1 MSQTVELAKALI
13 NLQSETPNDA
23 GCQDLISKQLEA
35 HGFIREQL
43 DYGDTKNLWLRRG
56 NSGPLFVFL
65 GHTDVVPTGPLELW
79 NSPPF
84 EATIKGDLLY
94 GRGSADMKS
103 SIASM
108 VTACQRFVA
117 QQPDHKGS
125 IAFLITSDEEGPA
138 TDGTVKVIEA
148 LTQRG
153 DKVDWCLVGE
163 PSSGQKL
170 GDAIRVGRRGSLN
183 GKLIING
190 IQGHVAYPHKAK
202 NPIHHFAPAL
212 EQLTQEVWDNGNE
225 FFPATSFQISNIK
238 GGTGAENIIPGRL
251 EVDFNFRYSTELTA
265 DDIKQRVEAILQKNN
280 LNYDLSWRLSGAPF
294 LTTEK
299 TLINATQSALLEV
312 MGAEAE
318 ASTAGG
324 TSDGRFIAPYG
335 IEVVELGPINES
347 IHKIN
352 EHVLVKDID
361 LLADIYQ
368 GILGRLLG
376 KKS

>member
-23 GCQDLISKQLEA
+23 GCQDLISKQLES

-56 NSGPLFVFL
+56 NSEPLFVFL
-65 GHTDVVPTGPLELW
+65 GHTDVVPTGPVELW

-84 EATIKGDLLY
+84 EATIKDGLLY

-103 SIASM
+103 SIAAM
-108 VTACQRFVA
+108 ITACQQFVE

-163 PSSGQKL
+163 PSSDQKL

-183 GKLIING
+183 GKLIVNG
-190 IQGHVAYPHKAK
+190 IQGHVAYPHKAE
-202 NPIHHFAPAL
+202 NPIHRFAPAL
-212 EQLTQEVWDNGNE
+212 DQLLNETWDNGNE

-238 GGTGAENIIPGRL
+238 GGAGAENIIPGNL

-265 DDIKQRVEAILQKNN
+265 DQIKQRVETILQKHN

-299 TLINATQSALLEV
+299 TLINATQAALFNV

-324 TSDGRFIAPYG
+324 TSDGRFIAPYD

-352 EHVLVKDID
+352 EHVLVKDIG
-361 LLADIYQ
+361 LLADIYRV
-368 GILGRLLG
+368 ILQRLLIL
-376 KKS
+376 K

>member
-23 GCQDLISKQLEA
+23 GCQDLISKQLES

-56 NSGPLFVFL
+56 NSEPLFVFL
-65 GHTDVVPTGPLELW
+65 GHTDVVPTGPVELW

-84 EATIKGDLLY
+84 EATIKDGLLY

-103 SIASM
+103 SIAAM
-108 VTACQRFVA
+108 ITACQQFVE

-163 PSSGQKL
+163 PSSDQKL

-183 GKLIING
+183 GKLIVNG
-190 IQGHVAYPHKAK
+190 IQGHVAYPHKAE
-202 NPIHHFAPAL
+202 NPIHRFAPAL
-212 EQLTQEVWDNGNE
+212 DQLVNETWDNGNE

-238 GGTGAENIIPGRL
+238 GGAGAENIIPGNL

-265 DDIKQRVEAILQKNN
+265 DQIKQRVETILQKHN

-299 TLINATQSALLEV
+299 TLINATQAALFNV

-324 TSDGRFIAPYG
+324 TSDGRFIAPYD

-352 EHVLVKDID
+352 EHVLVKDIG
-361 LLADIYQ
+361 LLADIYRV
-368 GILGRLLG
+368 ILQRLLIL
-376 KKS
+376 K

>member
-1 MSQTVELAKALI
+1 MSKTVELAKALI
-13 NLQSETPNDA
+13 NLQSETPEDA
-23 GCQDLISKQLEA
+23 GCQELISEQLSE

-43 DYGDTKNLWLRRG
+43 DFGDTKNLWLRRG

-79 NSPPF
+79 DSPPF
-84 EATIKGDLLY
+84 EATVKGHLLY

-103 SIASM
+103 SIAAFI
-108 VTACQRFVA
+108 TASQRFVK
-117 QQPDHKGS
+117 QYPEHKGS
-125 IAFLITSDEEGPA
+125 IALLITSDEEGPA
-138 TDGTVKVIEA
+138 TNGTVKVIEA

-153 DKVDWCLVGE
+153 DKIDWCLVGE
-163 PSSGQKL
+163 PSSDQKL

-190 IQGHVAYPHKAK
+190 IQGHVAYPDKAE
-202 NPIHHFAPAL
+202 NPIHRFAPVL
-212 EQLTQEVWDNGNE
+212 KQLVSENWDNGNQ

-238 GGTGAENIIPGRL
+238 GGAGAENIIPGSL

-265 DDIKQRVEAILQKNN
+265 DQIKERAEAILQENN
-280 LNYDLSWRLSGAPF
+280 LNYNLNWRLSGAPF
-294 LTTEK
+294 LTTKK
-299 TLINATQSALLEV
+299 TLINATQSALHKVLSK
-312 MGAEAE
+312 EAE

-335 IEVVELGPINES
+335 IEVVELGPINAS
-347 IHKIN
+347 IHKVN

-361 LLADIYQ
+361 LLADVYQ
-368 GILGRLLG
+368 VILENLLVHQ
-376 KKS
+376 

>member
-23 GCQDLISKQLEA
+23 GCQDLISKQLES

-56 NSGPLFVFL
+56 NSEPLFVFL
-65 GHTDVVPTGPLELW
+65 GHTDVVPTGPVELW

-84 EATIKGDLLY
+84 EATIKDGLLY

-103 SIASM
+103 SIAAM
-108 VTACQRFVA
+108 ITACQQFVE

-163 PSSGQKL
+163 PSSDQKL

-183 GKLIING
+183 GKLIVNG
-190 IQGHVAYPHKAK
+190 IQGHVAYPHKAE
-202 NPIHHFAPAL
+202 NPIHRFAPAL
-212 EQLTQEVWDNGNE
+212 DQLVNETWDNGNE

-238 GGTGAENIIPGRL
+238 GGAGAENIIPGNL

-265 DDIKQRVEAILQKNN
+265 DQIKQRVETILQKHNI
-280 LNYDLSWRLSGAPF
+280 NYDLSWRLSGAPF

-299 TLINATQSALLEV
+299 TLINATQAALFNV

-324 TSDGRFIAPYG
+324 TSDGRFIAPYD

-352 EHVLVKDID
+352 EHVLVKDIG
-361 LLADIYQ
+361 LLADIYRV
-368 GILGRLLG
+368 ILQRLLIL
-376 KKS
+376 K

>member
-1 MSQTVELAKALI
+1 MSKTVELAKALI
-13 NLQSETPNDA
+13 NLQSETPEDA
-23 GCQDLISKQLEA
+23 GCQDLIFEQLQE

-43 DYGDTKNLWLRRG
+43 DFGDTKNLWLRRG
-56 NSGPLFVFL
+56 ESGPLFVFL

-79 NSPPF
+79 DSPPF
-84 EATIKGDLLY
+84 EATIKDDLLY

-103 SIASM
+103 SIAAFI
-108 VTACQRFVA
+108 TASQRFVK
-117 QQPDHKGS
+117 QHPEHKGS
-125 IAFLITSDEEGPA
+125 IALLITSDEEGPA
-138 TDGTVKVIEA
+138 TDGTVKVIKA

-190 IQGHVAYPHKAK
+190 IQGHVAYPDKAE
-202 NPIHHFAPAL
+202 NPIHRFAPAL
-212 EQLTQEVWDNGNE
+212 EQLVDETWDNGNQ

-238 GGTGAENIIPGRL
+238 GGAGAENIIPGSL
-251 EVDFNFRYSTELTA
+251 EIDFNFRYSTELTA
-265 DDIKQRVEAILQKNN
+265 DQIKERVEEILEKNS
-280 LNYDLSWRLSGAPF
+280 LNYNLSWRLSGAPF

-299 TLINATQSALLEV
+299 TLINATQSALLKV
-312 MGAEAE
+312 MGEEAE

-335 IEVVELGPINES
+335 IEVVELGPINAS
-347 IHKIN
+347 IHKVN

-361 LLADIYQ
+361 LLADVYQ
-368 GILGRLLG
+368 VILENLLVNQ
-376 KKS
+376 

>member
-13 NLQSETPNDA
+13 NRQSETPNDA
-23 GCQDLISKQLEA
+23 GCQDLISKQLES

-65 GHTDVVPTGPLELW
+65 GHTDVVPTGPIEQW
-79 NSPPF
+79 DTPPF
-84 EATIKGDLLY
+84 DATIKDDLLF

-103 SIASM
+103 SIAAM
-108 VTACQRFVA
+108 VSACQRFVE
-117 QQPDHKGS
+117 QRPDHNGS

-153 DKVDWCLVGE
+153 DKIDWCLVGE

-190 IQGHVAYPHKAK
+190 IQGHVAYPNKAE
-202 NPIHHFAPAL
+202 NPIHSFAPAL
-212 EQLTQEVWDNGNE
+212 DQLVNETWDNGNE

-238 GGTGAENIIPGRL
+238 GGAGAENIIPGTL

-265 DDIKQRVEAILQKNN
+265 DQIKQRVETILQKHN
-280 LNYDLSWRLSGAPF
+280 LNYNLNWRLSGAPF

-299 TLINATQSALLEV
+299 TLINASQSALLEV

-335 IEVVELGPINES
+335 IEVVELGPINAT

-352 EHVLVKDID
+352 EHVRVKDID
-361 LLADIYQ
+361 LLTDIYQ
-368 GILGRLLG
+368 VILKKLLIA
-376 KKS
+376 K

>member
-1 MSQTVELAKALI
+1 MSQTAELAKALI
-13 NLQSETPNDA
+13 NRQSETPEDA
-23 GCQDLISKQLEA
+23 GCQELICEALEP
-35 HGFIREQL
+35 HGFNREQL

-56 NSGPLFVFL
+56 SNGPLFVFL

-79 NSPPF
+79 DSPPF
-84 EATIKGDLLY
+84 EATIKEGLLF

-103 SIASM
+103 SIAAM
-108 VTACQRFVA
+108 VTACQRFVK
-117 QQPDHKGS
+117 QHPHHNGS

-183 GKLIING
+183 GKLLIKG
-190 IQGHVAYPHKAK
+190 IQGHVAYPDKAD
-202 NPIHHFAPAL
+202 NPIHRFAPAL
-212 EQLTQEVWDNGNE
+212 EQLVNERWDKGNE
-225 FFPATSFQISNIK
+225 FFPATSFQISNIRSSA
-238 GGTGAENIIPGRL
+238 GAENIIPGSL

-265 DDIKQRVEAILQKNN
+265 DQIKQRVDTILQKNY

-299 TLINATQSALLEV
+299 TLINATQSALLKV

-335 IEVVELGPINES
+335 IEVVELGPINAT

-352 EHVLVKDID
+352 EHVRVEDID
-361 LLADIYQ
+361 LLADIYEV
-368 GILGRLLG
+368 ILRRLLG
-376 KKS
+376 GK

>member
-23 GCQDLISKQLEA
+23 GCQDLISKQLES

-56 NSGPLFVFL
+56 NSEPLFVFL
-65 GHTDVVPTGPLELW
+65 GHTDVVPTGPVELW

-84 EATIKGDLLY
+84 EATIKDGLLY

-103 SIASM
+103 SIAAM
-108 VTACQRFVA
+108 ITACQQFVE

-163 PSSGQKL
+163 PSSDQKL

-183 GKLIING
+183 GKLIVNG
-190 IQGHVAYPHKAK
+190 IQGHVAYPHKAE
-202 NPIHHFAPAL
+202 NPIHRFAPAL
-212 EQLTQEVWDNGNE
+212 DQLVNETWDNGNE

-238 GGTGAENIIPGRL
+238 GGAGAENIIPGNL

-265 DDIKQRVEAILQKNN
+265 DQIKQRVETILQKHNI
-280 LNYDLSWRLSGAPF
+280 NYDLSWRLSGAPF

-299 TLINATQSALLEV
+299 TLINATQAALFNV

-352 EHVLVKDID
+352 EHVLVKDIG
-361 LLADIYQ
+361 LLADIYRV
-368 GILGRLLG
+368 ILERLLVL
-376 KKS
+376 K